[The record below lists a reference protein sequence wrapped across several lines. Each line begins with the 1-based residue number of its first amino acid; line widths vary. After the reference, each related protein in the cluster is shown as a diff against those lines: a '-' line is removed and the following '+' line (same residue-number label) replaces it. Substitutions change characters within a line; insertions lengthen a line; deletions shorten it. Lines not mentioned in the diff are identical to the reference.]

1 MSSTDP
7 PPPLLYS
14 IPLLSLCGSLV
25 FFSVFER
32 IINAALSVLWHFTIG
47 FKESDGQDA
56 EHRQISQLAKA
67 YSHSSAVQLVVSL
80 YSSASKVAT
89 STLNALLSA
98 IASMITWLLLALA
111 IIALA
116 GFLYLAYENYPPIAR
131 GFVLQYNLYI
141 GPQLHAFL
149 VLPVEAAKMFLGAF
163 LPLYNT
169 FSWISMKLVKHAF
182 TDPVISSPVE
192 IFRFSTS
199 AGRMVKTS
207 ADSLLAYTTATAL
220 NCNQSF
226 TDPTSSSPT
235 SSTCVSD
242 VGIRTLDLIT
252 PISHLRDAVAI
263 LVGWIG
269 SSKVC
274 APLALPLDILIAP
287 LMDINF
293 AKAVHNLVN
302 AVLWLVLQLPIVTEK
317 RCRIFSGIDDEVA
330 LCLPDFEPVFRCT
343 FYLISQIQP
352 PILISSHLH
361 NLHCVDPA
369 LTVRMHVKQ
378 NQWYL
383 GHPANIAS
391 LPT

>member
-169 FSWISMKLVKHAF
+169 FSWISIKLVKHAF

-220 NCNQSF
+220 NCNPPINQSIA
-226 TDPTSSSPT
+226 DPSPT

-330 LCLPDFEPVFRCT
+330 MCLPDFEPVFRCVYFLFDISNST
-343 FYLISQIQP
+343 FNIDFQP
-352 PILISSHLH
+352 LAQS
-361 NLHCVDPA
+361 A
-369 LTVRMHVKQ
+369 LRGPCPDCENACQAEPVVPR
-378 NQWYL
+378 
-383 GHPANIAS
+383 AS
-391 LPT
+391 CKYC